1 MKTKVAVIGTGSMGR
16 NHARVY
22 WEMPEVDFVG
32 IADADVEKTSAL
44 GKKYGVPVF
53 NDYRELLDKQKP
65 DAVTIA
71 VPTVLHHEVALEAI
85 QRGIHVLIEK
95 PIALEVSQGEEIIRK
110 AAEKNVKLQIG
121 HIERFNPA
129 IITLQQEIEKK
140 VLGKIYALEAHRVGP
155 FPARINDVGVIIDL
169 AVHELDIMCHLCQSD
184 VIRVYAETERK
195 IHTAHEDVLSATLRM
210 ENGVIGTISINWLT
224 PTKTR
229 ELIVI
234 GDLGM
239 FKVDYL
245 TQDLYFYENSSAKG
259 SEWEAFQILRGVS
272 EGKVIKYSFSK
283 KEPLRAEQE
292 AFLAAVNGTQPV
304 AVSGQD
310 GLKALF
316 LAQKMIEAGR
326 CHQSIGCN

>member
-32 IADADVEKTSAL
+32 IADADFEKATVL
-44 GKKYGVPVF
+44 GKKYGIPVYKDF
-53 NDYRELLDKQKP
+53 REMLDKQKP
-65 DAVTIA
+65 DAVTCA
-71 VPTVLHHEVALEAI
+71 VPTILHHEVALEVI
-85 QRGIHVLIEK
+85 DRGIHLLLEK
-95 PIALEVSQGEEIIRK
+95 PISMAVAEGEEIIQK
-110 AAEKNVKLQIG
+110 AEKKNIKLQIG

-140 VLGKIYALEAHRVGP
+140 VLGKIYALESHRVGP

-169 AVHELDIMCHLCQSD
+169 AVHELDIMRHIGQSEFT
-184 VIRVYAETERK
+184 RVFAETERR
-195 IHTAHEDVLSATLRM
+195 IHTAHEDILSATLRM

-224 PTKTR
+224 PTKIR

-245 TQDLYFYENSSAKG
+245 TQDLYFFENSSAKG

-272 EGKVIKYSFSK
+272 EGKVIKYSFNK

-292 AFLAAVNGTQPV
+292 AFIAAVNGIQPV
-304 AVSGQD
+304 AVSGLD
-310 GLKALF
+310 GLKALI
-316 LAQKMIEAGR
+316 LAQKMIESGQT
-326 CHQSIGCN
+326 HQSVSCE

>member
-1 MKTKVAVIGTGSMGR
+1 MGR

-22 WEMPEVDFVG
+22 WEMPDVDFVG

-44 GKKYGVPVF
+44 GKKYGVQAF
-53 NDYRELLDKQKP
+53 SDYRKLLDEQKP

-71 VPTVLHHEVALEAI
+71 VPTVLHYEVALEAI
-85 QRGIHVLIEK
+85 DRGIHVLLEK
-95 PIALEVSQGEEIIRK
+95 PIALEVAQGEEIIRK

-155 FPARINDVGVIIDL
+155 FPARINDVGVIVDL
-169 AVHELDIMCHLCQSD
+169 AVHELDIMRHICQSE
-184 VIRVYAETERK
+184 VVRVYAETERR

-210 ENGVIGTISINWLT
+210 ENGAIGTISINWLT
-224 PTKTR
+224 PTKIR

-259 SEWEAFQILRGVS
+259 SEWETFQILRGVS
-272 EGKVIKYSFSK
+272 EGKVIKYSLAK

-292 AFLAAVNGTQPV
+292 AFLAAVHGSQPV

-310 GLKALF
+310 GLKALI
-316 LAQKMIEAGR
+316 LAQKMIEAGQN
-326 CHQSIGCN
+326 HQSVSC

>member
-22 WEMPEVDFVG
+22 WEMPDVDFVG
-32 IADADVEKTSAL
+32 IADADIEKTAAL
-44 GKKYGVPVF
+44 GKKYGIQVF
-53 NDYRELLDKQKP
+53 NDYRKMLDEQNP

-71 VPTVLHHEVALEAI
+71 VPTVLHYEVALEAI
-85 QRGIHVLIEK
+85 DRGIHVLLEK
-95 PIALEVSQGEEIIRK
+95 PIALEVAQGEEIIRK
-110 AAEKNVKLQIG
+110 AADKNVKLQIG

-140 VLGKIYALEAHRVGP
+140 ILGKIYALEAHRVGP
-155 FPARINDVGVIIDL
+155 FPARINDVGVIVDL
-169 AVHELDIMCHLCQSD
+169 AVHELDIMRHICQSE
-184 VIRVYAETERK
+184 VIRVFAETERR

-224 PTKTR
+224 PTKIR

-259 SEWEAFQILRGVS
+259 SEWETFQILRGVS
-272 EGKVIKYSFSK
+272 EGKVIKYSFAK

-292 AFLAAVNGTQPV
+292 AFLAAVQGTQPV

-310 GLKALF
+310 GLKALI
-316 LAQKMIEAGR
+316 LAQKMIEAGQT
-326 CHQSIGCN
+326 HQSVSCI